1 MKEVLKQI
9 LGGVAIFAVL
19 SISSLAISGLVGSVV
34 SARSVVFADDPEKA
48 IENLDANDDIYVKY
62 VFKSGDCKCNDK
74 VDTAQIKKKDYE
86 EFKNRPYVHEILE
99 AGPVKKEPSDK
110 ISMAEKPDTEAS
122 KDAGSTDGA
131 KQSAEGAQDS
141 HVPQNIETK
150 LLSTETGE
158 DGRNY
163 LNVEVSWDA
172 DSDVHYNELYP
183 LLLDGRGGA
192 YIIPCESGQ
201 TIGDAADV
209 PENVRYTT
217 KDGRNYYY
225 FKIVLLGENEEQI
238 VNSAQGAYATGLRE
252 GDTFVIG
259 MTAVVD
265 PQTFEESEMGN
276 GAEAT
281 YTTADVEA
289 QKVFK

>member
-1 MKEVLKQI
+1 MKEVLKRI
-9 LGGVAIFAVL
+9 LGGVAIFTVL
-19 SISSLAISGLVGSVV
+19 SVSSLAISGLVGSVV

-48 IENLDANDDIYVKY
+48 IENLDDNDDIYVKY

-86 EFKNRPYVHEILE
+86 EFKNRAYVHEILE
-99 AGPVKKEPSDK
+99 AGPVKNEPSDK
-110 ISMAEKPDTEAS
+110 ISMVEKPDTEAS

-131 KQSAEGAQDS
+131 KQSAESAQDS
-141 HVPQNIETK
+141 HVPQNLETK
-150 LLSTETGE
+150 LLGEETGD
-158 DGRNY
+158 DGRKY

-172 DSDVHYNELYP
+172 DSGIHYNELYP

-217 KDGRNYYY
+217 KDGRNYYK
-225 FKIVLLGENEEQI
+225 FKIVVLNENEEQI
-238 VNSAQGAYATGLRE
+238 VNSEQGAYATGLRE
-252 GDTFVIG
+252 GDTFVVG
-259 MTAVVD
+259 MTSVTD
-265 PQTFEESEMGN
+265 PENWKESEMGN

-281 YTTADVEA
+281 YTAENVQA